1 MASPPE
7 GSLLLRGTG
16 PVATVYV
23 MPRPGGGRVAAA
35 KVYPGPLDRTT
46 LAELAEEQ
54 RVLAGVRTVSSILLI
69 EDVETLPDG
78 RAAIRMELCAQSLA
92 EWVEANG
99 PLPTGAVSSMAQTLA
114 AVLRDAHEAGIV
126 HGGVTP
132 TNVLLRSAGQPV
144 LADFGLGLR
153 QRFPRPPEAA
163 AAYTAPEVLRGAEP
177 DERADLYGLGA
188 TLHLCLTGR
197 PPFSAR
203 TGEPAG
209 EILLR
214 ALGEPPPTVTGEG
227 VPPGLSA
234 LVSAL
239 LAKRPGDRPA
249 DAGAVLDHLDSTGR
263 RPGRRRADV
272 PVEFD
277 DFSEDFAAPGRTS
290 APPPPPERPP
300 RRSHPESWWQQAET
314 PVRSVPDDAADEP
327 LDDDWADL
335 EAEPATAEPKPP
347 ETTPDPARI
356 VTVAAA
362 VPRRV
367 RTDRRPQASW
377 LLAAAAVIA
386 VVGLF
391 VVLGLGGEGS
401 GDSSGAPTNPA
412 TSPVDTPASA
422 TPAPTVRLEIDQLV
436 DSGTS
441 VRLTWRS
448 TKPLTYAVFVAE
460 QGRSTASAR
469 YRGSGRSLVVPVR
482 PELKYCF
489 LIQGTDGS
497 ATFES
502 LPRAIRGATCKN

>member
-23 MPRPGGGRVAAA
+23 MPRPGGGRAGAA
-35 KVYPGPLDRTT
+35 KVYPGPIDRAT
-46 LAELAEEQ
+46 LAELADEQ
-54 RVLAGVRTVSSILLI
+54 RILAGLRSVSSILLV

-78 RAAIRMELCAQSLA
+78 RASLRMELCALSLA
-92 EWVEANG
+92 ESVENNG
-99 PLPTGAVSSMAQTLA
+99 PLPAGAVVSLARTLA

-132 TNVLLRSAGQPV
+132 ANVLLRSAGQPV

-163 AAYTAPEVLRGAEP
+163 AAYTAPEVLRGSEP
-177 DERADLYGLGA
+177 DERSDLYGLGA
-188 TLHLCLTGR
+188 TLHWCLTGR
-197 PPFSAR
+197 SPFSAR

-209 EILLR
+209 EVLLR
-214 ALGEPPPTVTGEG
+214 ALGEPPPTVTGDD

-249 DAGAVLDHLDSTGR
+249 DAAAVLEQLDSSGR
-263 RPGRRRADV
+263 RPRRKQADA
-272 PVEFD
+272 EFD
-277 DFSEDFAAPGRTS
+277 DFSEDPNRPFFQPPPSNPPAAPEP
-290 APPPPPERPP
+290 APVA
-300 RRSHPESWWQQAET
+300 QGN
-314 PVRSVPDDAADEP
+314 
-327 LDDDWADL
+327 DL
-335 EAEPATAEPKPP
+335 EAG
-347 ETTPDPARI
+347 TPDLFEDDFADAGFDPPAPDPPAPP
-356 VTVAAA
+356 VAAVAAEKKVEPVPAAVPVA

-367 RTDRRPQASW
+367 REERRPQASW

-391 VVLGLGGEGS
+391 VVLGLGGGS
-401 GDSSGAPTNPA
+401 DDASDQPTTTAPTAP
-412 TSPVDTPASA
+412 PSA
-422 TPAPTVRLEIDQLV
+422 TPSTPAPSAAPAVRLEIDQLV

-469 YRGSGRSLVVPVR
+469 YRGSGTSLVVPVR

-497 ATFES
+497 MTFES

>member
-1 MASPPE
+1 MSTVMASPPE

-23 MPRPGGGRVAAA
+23 MPRPGGRAGAA
-35 KVYPGPLDRTT
+35 KVYPGPIDRPT
-46 LAELAEEQ
+46 LAELADEQ
-54 RVLAGVRTVSSILLI
+54 RVLAGLRSVSSILLV

-78 RAAIRMELCAQSLA
+78 RTALRMELCAQSLT
-92 EWVEANG
+92 ESVDSSG
-99 PLPTGAVSSMAQTLA
+99 PLPAGAVLSLARTLA

-132 TNVLLRSAGQPV
+132 SNVLLRSAGQPV

-177 DERADLYGLGA
+177 DERSDLYGLGA

-197 PPFSAR
+197 SPFSAR

-209 EILLR
+209 EVLLR
-214 ALGEPPPTVTGEG
+214 ALGEPPPAVTGDD

-234 LVSAL
+234 LVTAL
-239 LAKRPGDRPA
+239 LAKRRGDRPA
-249 DAGAVLDHLDSTGR
+249 NAGAVLDHLDSMGR
-263 RPGRRRADV
+263 KPQRQPS
-272 PVEFD
+272 PEFD
-277 DFSEDFAAPGRTS
+277 DFGDAPAPVAEKPAPLPAPKAPPPDAPRQGANDLDFDDFADEDFATPAPVQRV
-290 APPPPPERPP
+290 ERPEIKEPP
-300 RRSHPESWWQQAET
+300 RAA
-314 PVRSVPDDAADEP
+314 SVP
-327 LDDDWADL
+327 
-335 EAEPATAEPKPP
+335 
-347 ETTPDPARI
+347 
-356 VTVAAA
+356 VA
-362 VPRRV
+362 VPRRS
-367 RTDRRPQASW
+367 REKRRPQGSW
-377 LLAAAAVIA
+377 LLAAAAVVA

-391 VVLGLGGEGS
+391 VVLGLGGDDDPGTRAGS
-401 GDSSGAPTNPA
+401 
-412 TSPVDTPASA
+412 
-422 TPAPTVRLEIDQLV
+422 PAPTAAPSAAPSTPAATSAPAVRLEIDDLV

-469 YRGSGRSLVVPVR
+469 YRGSGTSLVVPVR
-482 PELKYCF
+482 PDLKYCF

-497 ATFES
+497 MTFES